1 MISEVCVCVCVCL
14 GGGGVK
20 PFFFQPPRA
29 VLSLTKPI
37 KREINEVFAECS
49 ILPPQWDVSPNKPSQ
64 CYPPSPPPIPAIC
77 CQYLFIHLGEERP
90 RKKLYIGN
98 YNTTRDT
105 LKLSH
110 ISPAWRLVKLTIL
123 KYHLWYLC
131 QISPQIMLLPSLTIY
146 YSVFLNSCCP
156 KHIKLKIIIIL
167 LINFDYWLC

>member
-1 MISEVCVCVCVCL
+1 MCVCVWGV
-14 GGGGVK
+14 GGLK
-20 PFFFQPPRA
+20 PFFFSLRGRCCPWQNPQSGKLTRFLQNA
-29 VLSLTKPI
+29 AYSRLSGMLVQTVHRSVTP
-37 KREINEVFAECS
+37 
-49 ILPPQWDVSPNKPSQ
+49 SP
-64 CYPPSPPPIPAIC
+64 PPPIPAIC
-77 CQYLFIHLGEERP
+77 CHYLFIHLGEERP

-131 QISPQIMLLPSLTIY
+131 QISPQIMLLPLLTIY
-146 YSVFLNSCCP
+146 YSVFLNSCFP

-167 LINFDYWLC
+167 LINFDHWLC